1 MKIINFSHCP
11 WCSMAPRLN
20 HHASCNAEAL
30 EAKGGTAHEVSSGRR
45 RRELR
50 ARFSFKSPLARVVS
64 VNESKKEA
72 STCLEAARS
81 PLFAVPRPNQRL
93 INSCG
98 ALKSREKKGK
108 GKRRKTGEKP
118 KKRKALPLLANSTDP
133 IALRATQGAQGH
145 GPAPWSSNPLKIL
158 ITITIIIV
166 FWLLIVAMFGLAS
179 SSPGEQI
186 TYDGQT
192 AQHSGKE
199 RKHVAEQIQKPES
212 FHNQPDP
219 RPSCKD
225 NKERPQEKCCR
236 CAQSRWIH
244 EEGDCSSSADEEGHS

>member
-1 MKIINFSHCP
+1 
-11 WCSMAPRLN
+11 MAPRLN

-108 GKRRKTGEKP
+108 GKRRKAGEKP
-118 KKRKALPLLANSTDP
+118 KKRKAPPLLLVFFSFWVLLERSGSANTRRTP
-133 IALRATQGAQGH
+133 EEH
-145 GPAPWSSNPLKIL
+145 
-158 ITITIIIV
+158 
-166 FWLLIVAMFGLAS
+166 
-179 SSPGEQI
+179 
-186 TYDGQT
+186 
-192 AQHSGKE
+192 
-199 RKHVAEQIQKPES
+199 QKKP
-212 FHNQPDP
+212 PP
-219 RPSCKD
+219 
-225 NKERPQEKCCR
+225 CR
-236 CAQSRWIH
+236 CYL
-244 EEGDCSSSADEEGHS
+244 EGRRFSFLRLIFGFSIFLYFS